1 MCKAL
6 SHFCI
11 KVVLTWQKTD
21 INDITSTRK
30 SQAWF
35 VRKCTTHVPRALIL
49 PRPFSSAFSFMVNV
63 IYDSCLLKSE
73 DDPGQIK
80 MLKEYSK

>member
-11 KVVLTWQKTD
+11 KVVLTWQKID

-35 VRKCTTHVPRALIL
+35 VRKCTAHVLHALIL
-49 PRPFSSAFSFMVNV
+49 PRSFSRAFSFMVNV
-63 IYDSCLLKSE
+63 IYHSCLLKSE
-73 DDPGQIK
+73 DDPGQTK